1 MSKPTG
7 VIHAQS
13 YGIVEEFK
21 SSPKLKG
28 YGFIEMI
35 PVIMSVITGLTQL
48 FQDCRK
54 KEEDTDPP
62 EVAMSKYITNRYN
75 ASTDE
80 YADVIFAKT
89 MAKLRRECRK
99 KGQRPTRSELREM
112 AKITLDKARNAS
124 QEVLAEVAQEA
135 FTSEYDPNEL
145 DLD

>member
-1 MSKPTG
+1 MSKPHG
-7 VIHAQS
+7 VIHTQA

-21 SSPKLKG
+21 SKPALQG

-48 FQDCRK
+48 FQDCKK

-62 EVAMSKYITNRYN
+62 EVAMSKYVADRYD

-80 YADVIFAKT
+80 YADVLFGRT
-89 MAKLRRECRK
+89 VAKLRKECKK
-99 KGQRPTRSELREM
+99 KGQKPTRQELRGM
-112 AKITLDKARNAS
+112 AKVTLDKARNAS

-135 FTSEYDPNEL
+135 FVSEYDPSEL
-145 DLD
+145 NLD